1 MATHTI
7 LLPKTVLLLDRDSRW
22 VEPRTCDG
30 VGGCRIIVARN
41 GRTNSIK
48 ITLNMTHLF

>member
-30 VGGCRIIVARN
+30 VSGYRIVVARN

-48 ITLNMTHLF
+48 ITLTMTHLL